1 MTCNTLE
8 RGLQW
13 ARHAFDELI
22 LASTSIS
29 FLARVACFFDFLVLS
44 RSVAH
49 CCLAQGRPLRHQVGG
64 EHT

>member
-29 FLARVACFFDFLVLS
+29 FLA
-44 RSVAH
+44 
-49 CCLAQGRPLRHQVGG
+49 
-64 EHT
+64 